1 MRIGKIESDKEYRMD
16 ELFQKWLIVR
26 ILIFFQI
33 EEIRKFF

>member
-1 MRIGKIESDKEYRMD
+1 MRIGKIESDKEYRMH
-16 ELFQKWLIVR
+16 ELFQKWIIVR